1 MDNKNSYLKP
11 IYILGAGPAG
21 LAAAYTLTK
30 QGIPIVIVEK
40 NNQVGGLSKS
50 IKYQGFIVDYGAHF
64 LATGHP
70 LIKEIFDK
78 ILVSDQVT
86 INRLTRFYWHH
97 QYFSYPPQIKEL
109 FFNVGLIEVIKIALS
124 YLRYKVYPI
133 DSPQNHA
140 EEIQNKYGKYLY
152 TIFFKD
158 YLEKVWGCS
167 CERLAVDS
175 VTGRANGFF
184 KIWIKTLL
192 RKITSLFNSK
202 EASKNY
208 EYQFQYPKLGLG
220 QFYEGIADYLRS
232 KNQKIL
238 LNTKV
243 IKLYHKHSTITQ
255 IVLKNCQTDKITV
268 HDCEQ
273 IISSIPISLMLEQIT
288 PSAPKEIIITAKS
301 LKFRNT
307 ILVYL
312 IIEGSQI
319 FPEHC
324 LYINDSGIQ
333 LVRVTNYANW
343 SSYTMPNSYQT
354 PVCCEYWCDFHEK
367 IWSLSE
373 QELLEKAENELRKI
387 KIIDNQKISGGFI
400 IKLPRTNPVY
410 NINYKE
416 KKSEIQK
423 YIDRFSNLQIIG
435 RGGSFSY
442 LDQDR
447 VLLMGVFAAKKLIDN
462 KKVIELTDYQDR

>member
-1 MDNKNSYLKP
+1 MDLKNNCLKP

-30 QGIPIVIVEK
+30 QGLPVVIVEK

-50 IKYQGFIVDYGAHF
+50 INYKGFIVDYGAHF
-64 LATGHP
+64 LATDHP
-70 LIKEIFDK
+70 SIKQIFDE
-78 ILVSDQVT
+78 ILLSEQIT

-109 FFNVGLIEVIKIALS
+109 FFNIGLIEVVRIALS
-124 YLRYKVYPI
+124 YLKYKVYPI
-133 DSPQNHA
+133 NRPQNH
-140 EEIQNKYGKYLY
+140 EEEMQNKYGNYLY
-152 TIFFKD
+152 NIFFKD

-167 CERLAVDS
+167 CNQLAPDS
-175 VTGRANGFF
+175 VTGRANDFF
-184 KIWIKTLL
+184 KILIRTFFS
-192 RKITSLFNSK
+192 KISSFFDNK
-202 EASKNY
+202 EASENY

-220 QFYEGIADYLRS
+220 QFYEEIANYLCS

-238 LNTKV
+238 LNTEV
-243 IKLYHKHSTITQ
+243 IKIHHEQSIITQ
-255 IVLKNCQTDKITV
+255 IVLKNNQTGQQTV
-268 HDCEQ
+268 HDCKQ
-273 IISSIPISLMLEQIT
+273 IVSSVPISLMLEQIT
-288 PSAPKEIIITAKS
+288 PSAPKEIMTTAKS

-324 LYINDSGIQ
+324 LYINDSSVQ

-343 SSYTMPNSYQT
+343 SSYTMPNNYQT
-354 PVCCEYWCDFHEK
+354 PICCEYWCDFHDK
-367 IWSLSE
+367 FWSLSE
-373 QELLEKAENELRKI
+373 QELLVKAEKELRKI
-387 KIIDNQKISGGFI
+387 KIIDNQENFGGFV

-410 NINYKE
+410 NIDYKE
-416 KKSEIQK
+416 KKSEIHK
-423 YIDRFSNLQIIG
+423 YIDRFCNLQIIG

-442 LDQDR
+442 LDQDK
-447 VLLMGVFAAKKLIDN
+447 VLLMGISAAKKLLDN
-462 KKVIELTDYQDR
+462 KKVLESDLTLW